1 MKDMRDSSRSQM
13 HAGNTLRAVE
23 ARWRAVFESAGI
35 GIAIVSPNGVITDA
49 NPALCRILG
58 YEPGSLDGTSSEQVT
73 HPDDLTIDAALL
85 KKVLLGRR
93 ESYELEKRYRRLD
106 GTTVWGRLNV
116 SAVRDE
122 DGVPLHLVGVVEDIT
137 AARAARGQVLRG
149 GGPMQSVVEH
159 GSDVVAML
167 TPDGEIR
174 FIGPAV
180 ERLLGYTPEE
190 LEGRNVLDLVRDE
203 QRARA
208 AEALGIAHSRS
219 TGAPSQLVVELRHR
233 DGSWRTHEAVGT
245 TIPDPLG
252 GQPVVVVNSRDVT
265 DRVDALEALKQA
277 ERRFR
282 NVVEQNLT
290 GIYVIEGGRFVYA
303 NPRFCEI
310 FGYTLAELQALE
322 SVDAIVAEESREAVR
337 RSRADRIAGDE
348 SASRLAFTGV
358 HASGRRLVLDL
369 HATASVG
376 DDGLVTLTGTVLDVT
391 EQRALEAELRQR
403 QKMEAIGQLAGGV
416 AHDFNNLLTV
426 IQMNLDFAREALP
439 ADSQPARDLAEVARA
454 ADLARALTGQLLA
467 FGRQQ
472 TLSAQ
477 AVDQNDVVRAT
488 APLLQRLAGEDVSLV
503 TELAEAPCVVR
514 ADVSHVEQVLMS
526 LAVNAR
532 DAILGVPPDAER
544 TGRITVR
551 TAHRVLDTRD
561 AAAWPPLRAGE
572 YVELRVKDTGPGMS
586 PEVLSH
592 AFEPFFTTKPLG
604 RGTGLGLSTV
614 FGVAAQSGGAVRAES
629 APGEG
634 ATFTVL
640 LPCHREPAS
649 ARRPEGAAATPG
661 AGTILLAEDERSVR
675 RAFVRGLE
683 RLGYEVLEAEH
694 GLAALERWE
703 EHGGSFAALV
713 TDIRMPEMGGLDLAA
728 HLRKRRPRLPVVFVS
743 GYSDQDLPASSPW
756 DRFLT
761 KPITPARL
769 GATLCELLAAAEQAR
784 PK

>member
-1 MKDMRDSSRSQM
+1 MTEMRDSIVDGM
-13 HAGNTLRAVE
+13 HAGTTLHAVE

-35 GIAIVSPNGVITDA
+35 GIAIVSPEGVITDA

-58 YEPGSLDGTSSEQVT
+58 YEPGSLDGTSYEEVT

-85 KKVLLGRR
+85 EEVVLGRR
-93 ESYELEKRYRRLD
+93 ESYELEKRYRRRD
-106 GTTVWGRLNV
+106 GTTLWGRLNV
-116 SAVRDE
+116 SAVRDA
-122 DGVPLHLVGVVEDIT
+122 DGAPLHLVGLVEDIT
-137 AARAARGQVLRG
+137 AARAARGQARRSDRQL
-149 GGPMQSVVEH
+149 QSVMEH
-159 GSDVVAML
+159 GSDVVTML

-180 ERLLGYTPEE
+180 QRLLGYAPAE
-190 LEGRNVLDLVRDE
+190 LEGRNVLDLVHPDH
-203 QRARA
+203 RARA
-208 AEALGIAHSRS
+208 AEALGIAHSREA
-219 TGAPSQLVVELRHR
+219 GEPSRVVVDLRHR

-252 GQPVVVVNSRDVT
+252 GQPAVVVNSRDVT
-265 DRVDALEALKQA
+265 ERVDALKALKQA

-290 GIYVIEGGRFVYA
+290 GIYVIEGERFVYA

-310 FGYTLAELQALE
+310 FGYTREELQALE
-322 SVDAIVAEESREAVR
+322 SVDAIVAEESRDAVR

-348 SASRLAFTGV
+348 GASRLVFTGV

-369 HATASVG
+369 HATASLG
-376 DDGLVTLTGTVLDVT
+376 DDGAVTLTGTVLDVT
-391 EQRALEAELRQR
+391 EQRALEAQLRQR

-439 ADSQPARDLAEVARA
+439 ADGQPARDLAEVARA
-454 ADLARALTGQLLA
+454 ADRARALTGQLLA

-472 TLSAQ
+472 ALSAQ
-477 AVDQNDVVRAT
+477 AVDLNDVVRAT
-488 APLLQRLAGEDVSLV
+488 EPLMQRLAGEDVSLV
-503 TELAEAPCVVR
+503 TELAAAPCVVR
-514 ADVSHVEQVLMS
+514 ADVSHVEQVLMN

-532 DAILGVPPDAER
+532 DAILGVPPAAGR
-544 TGRITVR
+544 SGRITVS
-551 TAHRVLDTRD
+551 TGHRVLDTRD

-572 YVELRVKDTGPGMS
+572 YVELRVKDTGEGMS
-586 PEVLSH
+586 PEVLTH

-634 ATFTVL
+634 ATFTML
-640 LPCHREPAS
+640 LPCYREPAP
-649 ARRPEGAAATPG
+649 AVRAEAAPATPG
-661 AGTILLAEDERSVR
+661 TGTILLVEDERSVR

-683 RLGYEVLEAEH
+683 RLGYEVVEAEH
-694 GLAALERWE
+694 GLAALARWE
-703 EHGGSFAALV
+703 AHGGNFAALV
-713 TDIRMPEMGGLDLAA
+713 TDLRMPEMGGLDLAA
-728 HLRKRRPRLPVVFVS
+728 RLREQRPGLPIVFVS
-743 GYSDQDLPASSPW
+743 GYNEQDWSAPSPW
-756 DRFLT
+756 DRFLA
-761 KPITPARL
+761 KPITPAVL
-769 GATLCELLAAAEQAR
+769 AATLHELLAAAEQASA
-784 PK
+784 K